1 MAEFFKNRI
10 AAHLDKQIGS
20 LTVEVIE
27 VLYAYDWPGNVREL
41 EHTIQRAVIVCRGSR
56 IEVEDIGLIRIG
68 APVFIDREIVPL
80 NEFERLYILKV
91 LKATNYQVKGAHGAA
106 VLLGLPPSTLF
117 SKIKKMGLKRP

>member
-1 MAEFFKNRI
+1 M
-10 AAHLDKQIGS
+10 
-20 LTVEVIE
+20 
-27 VLYAYDWPGNVREL
+27 LYAYDWPGNVREL

-117 SKIKKMGLKRP
+117 SKIKKMGLKRL